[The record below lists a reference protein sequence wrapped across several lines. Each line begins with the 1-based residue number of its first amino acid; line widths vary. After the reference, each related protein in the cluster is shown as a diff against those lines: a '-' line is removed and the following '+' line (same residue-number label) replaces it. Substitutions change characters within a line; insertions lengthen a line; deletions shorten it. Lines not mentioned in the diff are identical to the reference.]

1 MTEIEGAAFAG
12 GEAGMARGDRAAAGI
27 GRFAFSLQRPLLV
40 RYILVSGV
48 VGVPASIL
56 QLTLM
61 LFLYR
66 AFFGEYTR
74 LELNLMWV
82 LNFELS
88 LLRNFGLHCLYTWR
102 MRPTWRRLYHA
113 HIAATGAFVI
123 DILVFNAVV
132 FVSGI
137 VPLAQLCGACSGFAL
152 NFTYNRFKTFSHLP
166 QIGMK
171 GGKPSE
177 S

>member
-1 MTEIEGAAFAG
+1 MAKIEGAAFAG
-12 GEAGMARGDRAAAGI
+12 GDAAVASGDKASVAI
-27 GRFAFSLQRPLLV
+27 GRLLSSLQRPLLA

-48 VGVPASIL
+48 VGVPVSIL
-56 QLTLM
+56 QLTFM

-66 AFFGEYTR
+66 TFFGEYTR
-74 LELNLMWV
+74 WELNLMWV

-102 MRPTWRRLYHA
+102 MRPTWRRLYHG
-113 HIAATGAFVI
+113 HIAAVGAFVV
-123 DILVFNAVV
+123 DIIVFNVV
-132 FVSGI
+132 VLVSGI
-137 VPLAQLCGACSGFAL
+137 VPLAQLTGACSGFVL
-152 NFTYNRFKTFSHLP
+152 NFTYNRFKTFSRLP
-166 QIGMK
+166 QIKTK

>member
-1 MTEIEGAAFAG
+1 MAKIEGAAFAG
-12 GEAGMARGDRAAAGI
+12 GDAAAARGDRASVGI
-27 GRFAFSLQRPLLV
+27 GRFLFSLQQPLLA

-56 QLTLM
+56 QLTFM

-74 LELNLMWV
+74 WELNLMWV

-102 MRPTWRRLYHA
+102 MRPTWRRLYHG
-113 HIAATGAFVI
+113 HIAAVGAFVV
-123 DILVFNAVV
+123 DIIVFNVV
-132 FVSGI
+132 VQLSGI
-137 VPLAQLCGACSGFAL
+137 LPLAQLSGASSGFAL

>member
-12 GEAGMARGDRAAAGI
+12 GDAGMARGNRATAGI
-27 GRFAFSLQRPLLV
+27 GRLAVSLQRPLLV

-48 VGVPASIL
+48 LGVPASIL
-56 QLTLM
+56 QLALM

-66 AFFGEYTR
+66 TLFGGYTR
-74 LELNLMWV
+74 IELNLMWI
-82 LNFELS
+82 LNFELG

-113 HIAATGAFVI
+113 HIAAIGAFVI
-123 DILVFNAVV
+123 DIVAFNAVV

-137 VPLAQLCGACSGFAL
+137 VPLAQLCAACSGSAL
-152 NFTYNRFKTFSHLP
+152 NFTYNRFKTFSRLQ
-166 QIGMK
+166 QIGTE